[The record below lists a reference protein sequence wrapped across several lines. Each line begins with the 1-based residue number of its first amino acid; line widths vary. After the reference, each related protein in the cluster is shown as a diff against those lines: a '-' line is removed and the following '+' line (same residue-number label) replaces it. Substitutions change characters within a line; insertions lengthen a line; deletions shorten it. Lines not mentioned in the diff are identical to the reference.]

1 VNFVPFTLWKPFL
14 HTKLLVSGEKSDM
27 NHLTRRE
34 FLKLTGI
41 AAASLALLEA
51 GCSPKGQKGNAPDP
65 AHQAPTPTGGQAY
78 LAVARGADPAA
89 LVQAAL
95 ASLGGMERFVRPGQ
109 DVIIKPNI
117 CVDYHSPEYAATSN
131 PFVVAALVAL
141 CLGAGAKRVRVM
153 DSPFAGISPTSAYAA
168 SGIEAAVKSAGG
180 EMEVMSPIKF
190 AKFDIPLGKSITSW
204 DIYRDVL
211 ETDVLIDV
219 PIAKSHSL
227 ARLTLGAKN
236 LLGVITNPNQIH
248 SNLGQRVADL
258 VSLIRPTLTV
268 VDAYRILMNHG
279 PTGGSL
285 NDVKQANTIIASH
298 DIIAADA
305 YGATLFG
312 LTGADIPYIKN
323 GAEMGLGTL
332 DLATVKVEEVNV

>member
-1 VNFVPFTLWKPFL
+1 
-14 HTKLLVSGEKSDM
+14 M

-34 FLKLTGI
+34 FLKLSGM
-41 AAASLALLEA
+41 AVLGLALLET
-51 GCSPKGQKGNAPDP
+51 GCSPQNQSAGSSAVQR
-65 AHQAPTPTGGQAY
+65 QAPAPTGSQAY
-78 LAVARGADPAA
+78 LAVAHGGDPAA
-89 LVQAAL
+89 IVKAAL
-95 ASLGGMERFVRPGQ
+95 ASLGGIGRFVKQGQ

-117 CVDYHSPEYAATSN
+117 CVDYHPAEYAATTN
-131 PFVVAALVAL
+131 PVVVATLVAL

-153 DSPFAGISPTSAYAA
+153 DSPFKGISANSAYAA
-168 SGIEAAVKSAGG
+168 IGIEAAVQAAGG
-180 EMEVMSPIKF
+180 VMEVMSPIKF
-190 AKFDIPLGKSITSW
+190 AKFDIPQGKSITSW

-219 PIAKSHSL
+219 PIAKNHSL
-227 ARLTLGAKN
+227 ARLTLGGKN
-236 LLGVITNPNQIH
+236 LLGVISDPNQIH
-248 SNLGQRVADL
+248 SALGQRVADL

-268 VDAYRILMNHG
+268 VDAYRILMEHG

-285 NDVKQANTIIASH
+285 NDVKQANTVIASH

-312 LTGADIPYIKN
+312 LSGADIPYIKK

-332 DLATVKVEEVNV
+332 DVSTVKVEEVNV